1 MASPKAPFLR
11 LNRGEFKKSGLL
23 AVARGIKEMTTTNR
37 TGIHYAWII
46 LTVTF
51 ACLFVGSALR
61 SVPGIIMLSLER
73 EFHWSRETI
82 SGAVAVNLFL
92 FGLAGPFLGRLMDV
106 HGVKA
111 ITILLIIMVT
121 LGAGGSVLIQ
131 APWQLYLLWGGVI
144 GAGSGGTS
152 MIMGS
157 AVVNR
162 WFHERRGLAL
172 GILGAAF
179 SSGQLLFT
187 PILMKLNMHEGWR
200 TSTLFIVVLLG
211 LVVLPLVIWLMADSP
226 RLKGTGPYGANGK
239 PDTTLR
245 PDPNPMRKAMAKPQ
259 FWLLACSFGICGLTT
274 SGLFQTHLIPHGIEH
289 GFPEMTMAVSLGLM
303 GATDVFGTILSGWL
317 CDRFGK
323 RWPLAVYYLIRGATL
338 LLLPYVESSGQ
349 LMAFS
354 VVYGLNWLSTIPATS
369 ALTADLFGKQN
380 VGVVFGWICF
390 AHQIGAAIASY
401 GAGYLH
407 HLVGNYTL
415 AFMASGLFAFVAT
428 GLVVLIKE

>member
-1 MASPKAPFLR
+1 MPPLKQANL
-11 LNRGEFKKSGLL
+11 
-23 AVARGIKEMTTTNR
+23 
-37 TGIHYAWII
+37 HYAWVI
-46 LTVTF
+46 LVVTF
-51 ACLFVGSALR
+51 VCLFVASALR
-61 SVPGIIMLSLER
+61 SIPGIIMLSLEQ
-73 EFHWSRETI
+73 EFHWDRETI

-106 HGVKA
+106 YGVKA
-111 ITILLIIMVT
+111 ITVMMIIMVT
-121 LGAGGSVLIQ
+121 FGAAGSVLMQ
-131 APWQLYLLWGGVI
+131 QPWQLYLLWGVVI

-162 WFHERRGLAL
+162 WFHKRRGLAL

-179 SSGQLLFT
+179 SSGQLIFT
-187 PILMKLNMHEGWR
+187 PILMKLSIHEGWR
-200 TSTLFIVVLLG
+200 ISTLFIVVLLA
-211 LVVLPLVIWLMADSP
+211 LVALPLVLWLMADNP
-226 RLKGTGPYGANGK
+226 GIKGLRPYGANGHS
-239 PDTTLR
+239 DTNLH
-245 PDPNPMRKAMAKPQ
+245 PDPNPMRKAMANPQ
-259 FWLLACSFGICGLTT
+259 FWLLALSFGICGLTT
-274 SGLFQTHLIPHGIEH
+274 SGLFQTHLITHGIEH
-289 GFPEMTMAVSLGLM
+289 GFPKMTMAVSLGVM
-303 GATDVFGTILSGWL
+303 GATDIFGTILSGWL

-323 RWPLAVYYLIRGATL
+323 RWPLAVYYLLRGATL
-338 LLLPYVESSGQ
+338 LMLPYVESTGQ

-390 AHQIGAAIASY
+390 AHQVGAAIASY

-407 HLVGNYTL
+407 QIAGNYTL

>member
-1 MASPKAPFLR
+1 MAT
-11 LNRGEFKKSGLL
+11 
-23 AVARGIKEMTTTNR
+23 IKR

-46 LTVTF
+46 LAVTF

-61 SVPGIIMLSLER
+61 SVPGIIMLSLEQ
-73 EFHWSRETI
+73 EFHWSRETL
-82 SGAVAVNLFL
+82 SGAVAINLFL
-92 FGLAGPFLGRLMDV
+92 FGLAGPFLGRLMDLY
-106 HGVKA
+106 GVKA
-111 ITILLIIMVT
+111 ITIVLIVLVT
-121 LGAGGSVLIQ
+121 LGAGGSVLMQ
-131 APWQLYLLWGGVI
+131 EPWQLYLLWGVII

-162 WFHERRGLAL
+162 WFQERRGLAL

-179 SSGQLLFT
+179 SSGQLIFT
-187 PILMKLNMHEGWR
+187 PILMNLNIHEGWR
-200 TSTLFIVVLLG
+200 TATLTIVFLLG
-211 LVVLPLVIWLMADSP
+211 LLVLPFVIWLMVDDPGLRGIRA
-226 RLKGTGPYGANGK
+226 YGANGNTDFTLS
-239 PDTTLR
+239 PDL
-245 PDPNPMRKAMAKPQ
+245 NPIHKAMKKPQ
-259 FWLLACSFGICGLTT
+259 FWLLAFSFGICGLTT

-289 GFPEMTMAVSLGLM
+289 GFPEMTMAISLGLM
-303 GATDVFGTILSGWL
+303 GATDIFGTILSGWL

-323 RWPLAVYYLIRGATL
+323 RWPLAIYYLLRGVSL
-338 LLLPYVESSGQ
+338 VLLPYVESTGQ

-354 VVYGLNWLSTIPATS
+354 VIYGLNWLSTIPATS

-390 AHQIGAAIASY
+390 AHQIGAAIAAY

-407 HLVGNYTL
+407 HLAGNYTL

-428 GLVVLIKE
+428 GLVVLIRE